1 MSSIFNKT
9 EKPWSVNQFEE
20 FRPHMCSFVKSQVV
34 PLLNQ
39 HELKR
44 LLIHGQVKVG
54 KREIVEYITVR
65 DSGDQL
71 RIHVFIS
78 SFHRKADASQRDE
91 LELHGI
97 TVFSIHSHRKKT
109 AAIQFIGE
117 QLDSNPN
124 MHVVIHWDECD
135 YGTGHRQNLADVFK
149 MFRDHNRVF
158 NILYSATPEEM
169 LYSSEITVNRDTEN
183 SFISDFYEEGTV
195 VKYIPPH
202 GYCGAE
208 RFLNENLVQQAT
220 PFFEATSSGISLSEQ
235 AKTILSDAKAEMRRV
250 NKIRRNLIG
259 MIEDAEDDG
268 DSETAKILKY
278 KLSQISVRNIISL
291 RLSYFL
297 GDDDDEDDECSE
309 TASITGSETT
319 KGKAIYTFL
328 TKSQF
333 VDELKDVIII
343 ADKQDVKELEALPNV
358 TTEIVQWSQ
367 KKWWDKQKDDK
378 LILIVNDQTSTRSTE
393 WVCHDRMFAT
403 HDYRKRLTFNTV
415 LQAQLRPAH
424 YEQNYGGF
432 QPIRIYGDVKT
443 FRFAIGQINAADYL
457 NSVWHI
463 RKVPK
468 SDPPLYRIKHDND
481 TRAEKMAMPAVSIS
495 IGGNIV
501 TYEGIPNN
509 NGYTSEVAQ
518 KILVQLGGTNNGNSK
533 MSQRVRGNSKQT
545 PNIHANFY
553 PCQPEDVSTVLG
565 LIKGDLTP
573 VRGILEVPVD
583 ETDPNGPK
591 VKREGDFP
599 VSQYLARH
607 EFSEPNFERRDD
619 SSGLCM
625 GYLRGFKVL
634 QYDRLQTE
642 KWGIRVGYETI
653 RLTLCYNQGVLG
665 LCLRFATGKMK
676 EVNDLESYKS
686 MYQGRE

>member
-1 MSSIFNKT
+1 MSSNFNKT
-9 EKPWSVNQFEE
+9 EKPWSVDQFEE
-20 FRPHMCSFVKSQVV
+20 FRPHMCSFVRSQVV

-65 DSGDQL
+65 DSHNQF

-97 TVFSIHSHRKKT
+97 SVFSIHSHRRKI
-109 AAIQFIGE
+109 AAIQFISE

-124 MHVVIHWDECD
+124 MRVVIHWDECD

-183 SFISDFYEEGTV
+183 SFISDFYEDGTV

-202 GYCGAE
+202 GYCGAQK
-208 RFLNENLVQQAT
+208 FLDENLVQQAT
-220 PFFEATSSGISLSEQ
+220 PFFEATSSGINLTEQ
-235 AKTILSDAKAEMRRV
+235 AKTILSDATLAMKRV
-250 NKIRRNLIG
+250 NRRRRNLIDR
-259 MIEDAEDDG
+259 IEDAEEDG
-268 DSETAKILKY
+268 DSETAKNLKCE
-278 KLSQISVRNIISL
+278 LRQISVRNIISL

-297 GDDDDEDDECSE
+297 GDDDDDDDECSE
-309 TASITGSETT
+309 TSSITGSEST

-328 TKSQF
+328 IKSQF

-343 ADKQDVKELEALPNV
+343 ADKHDVKELEALPNV

-378 LILIVNDQTSTRSTE
+378 LIIIVNDQTSTRSTE
-393 WVCHDRMFAT
+393 WVCHNRMFAT

-443 FRFAIGQINAADYL
+443 FRFAVGEINAAEYL
-457 NSVWHI
+457 NSEWHI
-463 RKVPK
+463 RKIPK

-481 TRAEKMAMPAVSIS
+481 TKNQKMSMPVVSIS
-495 IGGNIV
+495 IGGAIV
-501 TYEGIPNN
+501 TYQGIPNN

-545 PNIHANFY
+545 PDIYAKFY
-553 PCQPEDVSTVLG
+553 PCQPENLHSVLNS
-565 LIKGDLTP
+565 IKNDSEQ
-573 VRGILEVPVD
+573 VRGTVE
-583 ETDPNGPK
+583 ETGPAGIK
-591 VKREGDFP
+591 IKTEGVFTI
-599 VSQYLARH
+599 SRYLAGH
-607 EFSEPNFERRDD
+607 TFSETVFDHPDLI
-619 SSGLCM
+619 SGSYM
-625 GYLRGFKVL
+625 GNLRGFKVL
-634 QYDRLQTE
+634 QYDRLQNE
-642 KWGIRVGYETI
+642 KWGIRIGYETI
-653 RLTLCYNQGVLG
+653 RLTVCYNDGVLG

-676 EVNDLESYKS
+676 EVNDLEAYKS